1 MALEGNFFRKESI
14 MNKKLSL
21 VAVILIALALSGSAA
36 MALAPLGTPTDDL
49 KAGQFGV
56 GLDYAY
62 ADTKIKIEGLDE
74 RLKTN
79 MITANLGYGVIDD
92 LKGFVRFGTGDARAE
107 DFSGDYGFAWGL
119 GTKYTFLKQD
129 KLDWGALFQVNWL
142 RSDDKIAGET
152 VRVKPYD
159 IVVAVGPNYQVS
171 EGLSIYG
178 GPLLQWVHGKV
189 TAAGESSDI
198 REKSVFGGYVGAQ
211 VALAANTSLFGELQF
226 TGTDYAI
233 GTGINW
239 KF

>member
-1 MALEGNFFRKESI
+1 

-129 KLDWGALFQVNWL
+129 NLNWGVLYQMDWQHSRDNDATGGLD
-142 RSDDKIAGET
+142 
-152 VRVKPYD
+152 VKATPYE
-159 IVVAVGPNYQVS
+159 IQLAVGPTYKLNDT
-171 EGLSIYG
+171 LAIYG
-178 GPLLQWVHGKV
+178 GPFLHYIGGNLEIEGSSAKLR
-189 TAAGESSDI
+189 ESG
-198 REKSVFGGYVGAQ
+198 VFGGYVGLEAQ
-211 VALAANTSLFGELQF
+211 LCENTSMIGEFQLVDGAWGLA
-226 TGTDYAI
+226 TGV
-233 GTGINW
+233 NW